1 MKYILLILLSFL
13 ETVFTVFIYSIIV
26 TFLFK
31 IKLNILNLSIKISN
45 LDSFSGLLNDILYCF
60 INYLLGDKS
69 LLIAFFSIL
78 IYNYLLL
85 KRIITSSHL
94 VSCAFF
100 LAIYMILC
108 YFFDS
113 SYYTD
118 NLKNS
123 FIIECLTIIIVS
135 FMINRISNRIINIV
149 DKS

>member
-13 ETVFTVFIYSIIV
+13 ETIFTVFIYSIIV

-31 IKLNILNLSIKISN
+31 IKLNIVNLGVKTSD
-45 LDSFSGLLNDILYCF
+45 LDSFSGLLNDMLYCF
-60 INYLLGDKS
+60 INHLLGDKS

-85 KRIITSSHL
+85 KRIIMSNYL

-100 LAIYMILC
+100 VVLYMILC
-108 YFFDS
+108 YFFDM

-118 NLKNS
+118 NLKNT

-135 FMINRISNRIINIV
+135 FLINRISNRIIKIV
-149 DKS
+149 DNS